1 MLDTAALEAVLRT
14 GPALIELGI
23 YQGASYIQPIEWLL
37 DDADGNRTPVDLT
50 GCSVRMQIRRRVNSP
65 DVELDLGADGH
76 IRITNAVAGQLLIDI
91 PPDVTAGLGFRTAV
105 HDIEIE
111 FSGGEVLRFARGP
124 VVIDREV
131 TRP

>member
-1 MLDTAALEAVLRT
+1 MLDTAALEALLRT

-23 YQGASYIQPIEWLL
+23 YQGASYVQPIEWLL
-37 DDADGNRTPVDLT
+37 DDADGNRAPVDLT

-65 DVELDLGADGH
+65 DVELDLGAAGY
-76 IRITNAVAGQLLIDI
+76 IRITDAAAGQLLIDI
-91 PPDVTAGLGFRTAV
+91 PPDVTAGLSLRTGV
-105 HDIEIE
+105 HDIEVE